1 VVKGVIERKRK
12 KLKKKKKWRISGSI
26 LVICVFQVVLGL
38 LVPPQVLQALRSGWG
53 IFIDAYCTTR
63 MTHGALTRREEKR
76 RRGEEKR
83 RAA

>member
-1 VVKGVIERKRK
+1 MVKGVIERKK
-12 KLKKKKKWRISGSI
+12 KKFKKKKKMENLGFNSCDLRVSGRIRASSPPTSPTSI
-26 LVICVFQVVLGL
+26 KE
-38 LVPPQVLQALRSGWG
+38 WMG